1 MRMSQITWTELGD
14 MNHSAN
20 VCPPG
25 KPYKSLML
33 QGKVFPVSR
42 AQALSFVRMG
52 CLLGELNNEDVR
64 VVELM
69 LNKHGLVGNYR
80 YSGKGMVKL
89 VNACDLDR
97 ALVKEYDL
105 IKES

>member
-1 MRMSQITWTELGD
+1 MRMNQITWTELGY

-25 KPYKSLML
+25 SPYKKQML
-33 QGKVFPVSR
+33 LGKVFPVSK

-64 VVELM
+64 VVELL

-80 YSGKGMVKL
+80 YSNRDMVKL
-89 VNACDLDR
+89 VNACDLDK
-97 ALVKEYDL
+97 ALMMEYNFN
-105 IKES
+105 